1 MMDWDN
7 YVKVFNLSINDIE
20 VKKEVSKA
28 DVIMALMS
36 EGDIAFKFKGNQM
49 VMKIDKIKDLEL
61 LKSIIWNPIEE
72 YVKNKSME
80 KK

>member
-1 MMDWDN
+1 MDWDN

-28 DVIMALMS
+28 DVIMSLMS
-36 EGDIAFKFKGNQM
+36 EGDIAYKFKGNQM

-61 LKSIIWNPIEE
+61 LKQIIWKPIEE
-72 YVKNKSME
+72 YIKQIKE